1 MKTIN
6 FLNRTFQQIRLSYL
20 KLKQRYKS
28 VVFVQYLKN
37 GTYNGYF
44 TVGKST

>member
-6 FLNRTFQQIRLSYL
+6 FFNKTFEQIRLIYL
-20 KLKQRYKS
+20 RLKEKYKS
-28 VVFVQYLKN
+28 VIFEYKLTN

>member
-20 KLKQRYKS
+20 KLKNRYKS
-28 VVFVQYLKN
+28 VIMKYKLIN

-44 TVGKST
+44 TVGKSI